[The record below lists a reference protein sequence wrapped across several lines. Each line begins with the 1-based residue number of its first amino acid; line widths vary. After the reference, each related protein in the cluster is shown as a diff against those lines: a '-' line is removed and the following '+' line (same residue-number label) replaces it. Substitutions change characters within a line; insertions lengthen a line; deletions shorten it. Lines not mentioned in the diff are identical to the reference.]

1 MRLVIS
7 IVASAA
13 LWMILPL
20 AYEFVSSGTRTSYGW
35 TVFWADL
42 PGYLVRWFSVF
53 LIVATLMH
61 LVFARVT
68 LRLGRLIFF
77 IFPLLSL
84 LCASIVFVPFW
95 CFLVQPFLM
104 SDLGY
109 AFLGVLAVVFFHM
122 IWITYPLAL
131 ANQWLV
137 REILD
142 TPIRPQERVVRR
154 DGVLERLVVFL
165 RSKI

>member
-1 MRLVIS
+1 MRLAIS

-20 AYEFVSSGTRTSYGW
+20 AYDFVSSGTRTSHGW
-35 TVFWADL
+35 SVFWYDFPA
-42 PGYLVRWFSVF
+42 YLFRWYSVF

-61 LVFARVT
+61 LAFARVT
-68 LRLGRLIFF
+68 LRLGKLGFF

-95 CFLVQPFLM
+95 SLLVQPFLM
-104 SDLGY
+104 SDLAY
-109 AFLGVLAVVFFHM
+109 AFLGVLAVVFVHM

-142 TPIRPQERVVRR
+142 IPGCPQDRVVRR
-154 DGVLERLVVFL
+154 DGFLERLVVFL

>member
-20 AYEFVSSGTRTSYGW
+20 AFELYSSGTRTSYGW
-35 TVFWADL
+35 SVFWNGL
-42 PGYLVRWFSVF
+42 PHYLFRWFGVF

-61 LVFARVT
+61 MAFARIT
-68 LRLGRLIFF
+68 LQLNRSGFF

-84 LCASIVFVPFW
+84 LCASVAFWIVW
-95 CFLVQPFLM
+95 YSLVQHVPLADFFYPL
-104 SDLGY
+104 
-109 AFLGVLAVVFFHM
+109 LGVLAVVFFHM

-137 REILD
+137 REILEK
-142 TPIRPQERVVRR
+142 PIGQQEQVARR
-154 DGVLERLVVFL
+154 DGILDRLIAL
-165 RSKI
+165 LKSKI

>member
-35 TVFWADL
+35 TMFWADF
-42 PGYLVRWFSVF
+42 PGYLFRWFSVF
-53 LIVATLMH
+53 LIVSTLMH
-61 LVFARVT
+61 LAFARVT
-68 LRLGRLIFF
+68 LRLGGLSFF

-95 CFLVQPFLM
+95 CLLIQPFLM
-104 SDLGY
+104 TDFGY

-122 IWITYPLAL
+122 IWMTYPLAL

-142 TPIRPQERVVRR
+142 TAIRPQEPVVRR
-154 DGVLERLVVFL
+154 DGILERLVVFL

>member
-1 MRLVIS
+1 MRLAIS

-20 AYEFVSSGTRTSYGW
+20 AYDFLSSGTRTSYGW
-35 TVFWADL
+35 TMFWADL
-42 PGYLVRWFSVF
+42 PGYLLRWFSVF

-61 LVFARVT
+61 MAFASVT
-68 LRLGRLIFF
+68 LRLGGLSFF

-95 CFLVQPFLM
+95 SILVQPFLM
-104 SDLGY
+104 SNLGY

-122 IWITYPLAL
+122 IWISYPLAL
-131 ANQWLV
+131 VNQWLIK
-137 REILD
+137 EILD
-142 TPIRPQERVVRR
+142 NSIRPQKLVMRR
-154 DGVLERLVVFL
+154 DGILERFIIFL
-165 RSKI
+165 RSRI